1 MEEELVSI
9 IIVCYNGEKFIKRSI
24 QSILNQTYNKIEI
37 VFVNDGS
44 KDRTEKVLE
53 SLRVDIQKRGYEL
66 QYLSKKNEGQAAALN
81 DGLKLFKGKYLA
93 FLDVDDELE
102 KTSIEK
108 RVKYLQENKEYGLV
122 RTKGKIVDDETNE
135 VIGHI
140 QHQSDKI
147 KTDIFDDLIMERD
160 IWVSNGC
167 YMIRYDAF
175 IDSIP
180 TRDIYVHRGGQNW
193 QVLLP
198 ITHKYKCGYID
209 EELFIYH
216 VIKESHSHKGGTFE
230 IEYNRCIGHEEILTE
245 VLKSLNEYNKYEK
258 KLTDKYARKKMLVAR
273 EYKRKKELKEEFKK
287 LKQNKTCTLKD
298 KIIFFLGM
306 VGL

>member
-1 MEEELVSI
+1 
-9 IIVCYNGEKFIKRSI
+9 
-24 QSILNQTYNKIEI
+24 
-37 VFVNDGS
+37 
-44 KDRTEKVLE
+44 
-53 SLRVDIQKRGYEL
+53 
-66 QYLSKKNEGQAAALN
+66 
-81 DGLKLFKGKYLA
+81 
-93 FLDVDDELE
+93 
-102 KTSIEK
+102 
-108 RVKYLQENKEYGLV
+108 
-122 RTKGKIVDDETNE
+122 
-135 VIGHI
+135 
-140 QHQSDKI
+140 
-147 KTDIFDDLIMERD
+147 MERD

-175 IDSIP
+175 IDAIP
-180 TRDIYVHRGGQNW
+180 TKDIYIHRGGQNW